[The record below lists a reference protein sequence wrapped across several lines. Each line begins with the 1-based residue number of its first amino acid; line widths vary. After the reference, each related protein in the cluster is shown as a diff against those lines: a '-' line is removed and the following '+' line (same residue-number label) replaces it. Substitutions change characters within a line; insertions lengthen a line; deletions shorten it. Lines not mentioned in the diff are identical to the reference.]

1 MIKKTMTILSAIAL
15 ALLAS
20 TTPVITSIDGA
31 IAKMQQHLNQANEYG
46 FRLPDGGRGRAWWAW
61 DLTPGYYYQVD
72 RTFYRNNDYLL
83 VAAGDDRVT
92 DVDIKVYDENM
103 NLIASD
109 TDATA
114 LAVVRFTPKWSG
126 TFHVRTIY
134 YRGQVVGSVGF
145 FIAFK
150 R

>member
-1 MIKKTMTILSAIAL
+1 MTKKTMSILSATAL
-15 ALLAS
+15 AMVML
-20 TTPVITSIDGA
+20 TTPVFTSIDDA
-31 IAKMQQHLNQANEYG
+31 ITNMQRYLDKANEYG
-46 FRLPDGGRGRAWWAW
+46 FRLPEGGRGRAWWAW
-61 DLTPGYYYQVD
+61 DLTPGYHYQVD
-72 RTFYRNNDYLL
+72 RTFYRGNDYLL
-83 VAAGDDRVT
+83 VAAGDSRVT
-92 DVDIKVYDENM
+92 DVDIKVFDENW

-114 LAVVRFTPKWSG
+114 LAVVRYTPRWSG

-134 YRGQVVGSVGF
+134 YRGAVVGSLGF